1 MDDHHR
7 RMPWH
12 SQDLDE
18 VFRVLETSEE
28 GLSDA
33 EAQRRLEANGYNR
46 LRSKP
51 PKTIFQMLK
60 EQISDPMILILIG
73 AAVLSAVL
81 REWTEAAVI
90 FMIVVVNAVISI
102 VQERNAQA
110 SLEALR
116 GMGAP
121 TARVLREGEES
132 VVSAVELG
140 DGRRGISERRRYGA
154 CGYQTDR
161 LGKSED

>member
-51 PKTIFQMLK
+51 PKTIFR
-60 EQISDPMILILIG
+60 D
-73 AAVLSAVL
+73 
-81 REWTEAAVI
+81 
-90 FMIVVVNAVISI
+90 
-102 VQERNAQA
+102 
-110 SLEALR
+110 
-116 GMGAP
+116 
-121 TARVLREGEES
+121 
-132 VVSAVELG
+132 
-140 DGRRGISERRRYGA
+140 
-154 CGYQTDR
+154 C
-161 LGKSED
+161 